1 MKKIYFYLLSMLLII
16 SISSSA
22 QSSNNLERLYQQAWD
37 YYKGEN
43 GKRQDI
49 EQALS
54 LFAQAA
60 EQGHVEA
67 QLDMAVFFHEKEQY
81 TQAMLWYRKA
91 ADAGYAMAQFA
102 IGNMYELGDCGL
114 TQDMNQALYWYRKS
128 AEQGFASAQYS
139 MAVHYINNE
148 KNYAEGA
155 IWLRKAAEQGHDKA
169 QFHLG
174 AFYENGLGVEKN
186 LEEAKRW
193 YQKSAEQG
201 NEDAKKKILEHGHST
216 ASSELIYERNSRTYT
231 AKVCGVKSQSIKS
244 VDIPETITWN
254 GSKYTVIEIG
264 EEAFKDCTS
273 LESITIPS
281 SVTRIGRNAF
291 YLCISLEIT
300 NYEGSIAQWCDIE
313 FQLPNSN
320 PALFSEKLYINN
332 QLVTNLVIPSGVK
345 RLKNYAFY
353 KCKSLKSVTIP
364 SSVMSV
370 GKEVFDQCYDIEAIY
385 YEGSIAQWC
394 DIEFKT
400 RWSNPIYYSNNL
412 YINNQLVTNLVIPS
426 GVKRIKNYA
435 FYKCKSLKSVTILNS
450 VTSIGDVAFNGCSGL
465 TSVTIPNSV
474 KKIGFAAFYDCESLR
489 TIYFNGTK
497 QQWREI
503 EKGKDWKKYSPAK
516 IIYTEK

>member
-16 SISSSA
+16 SISSNA
-22 QSSNNLERLYQQAWD
+22 QYSDNLERLYQQAWD

-43 GKRQDI
+43 GKRQDT
-49 EQALS
+49 ELALS

-60 EQGHVEA
+60 EQGHLEA
-67 QLDMAVFFHEKEQY
+67 QLDMAVFFHKKEQY

-91 ADAGYAMAQFA
+91 ADAGNAMAQFA

-114 TQDMNQALYWYRKS
+114 TQDMNQAVYWYRKS
-128 AEQGFASAQYS
+128 AEQGCAFAQYS
-139 MAVHYINNE
+139 MAIHYINDE

-186 LEEAKRW
+186 LEEAKHW

-231 AKVCGVKSQSIKS
+231 AKVCGVKSKSIKS

-254 GSKYTVIEIG
+254 ESKYTIIEIG
-264 EEAFKDCTS
+264 EEAFKDCMS

-291 YLCISLEIT
+291 YLCISLEAT

-332 QLVTNLVIPSGVK
+332 QLVTNLVIPSGVT
-345 RLKNYAFY
+345 RIKNYAFY
-353 KCKSLKSVTIP
+353 KYKSLKSVTIP

-370 GKEVFDQCYDIEAIY
+370 GKEVFYQCDGIKATY

-394 DIEFKT
+394 NIEFKT
-400 RWSNPIYYSNNL
+400 LWSNPVNYSNNL
-412 YINNQLVTNLVIPS
+412 YINDQLVTKLVIPN
-426 GVKRIKNYA
+426 GVKSIKDCA
-435 FYKCKSLKSVTILNS
+435 FTDCSSLESITIPHGVTDIGVRAFWYCRYLESVI
-450 VTSIGDVAFNGCSGL
+450 
-465 TSVTIPNSV
+465 IPNSIR
-474 KKIGFAAFYDCESLR
+474 KIGFAAFSDCKSLQK
-489 TIYFNGTK
+489 IYFNGTK
-497 QQWREI
+497 QQWKKI